1 MPDYTK
7 GTIYMLEP
15 TIEYEEGDIYYG
27 STTQTLHK
35 RFYEHKKL
43 FRLNYQ
49 GKSKTLFEKY
59 GIENVK
65 IILIKNYPCE
75 GKKELEAE
83 EATYIR
89 NNKCVHRNIPS
100 RSQKEYREDNKEKL
114 KAYFKDYNE
123 TNKEKKQEYFKGY
136 CETNKEKLNEQR
148 RQYREVNKEKINEK
162 KKEKIKCECGCE
174 VLKQNIRQH
183 QSNKKHMDLM
193 KCI

>member
-15 TIEYEEGDIYYG
+15 TIDYEEGDIYYG
-27 STTQTLHK
+27 STTQSLHK

-89 NNKCVHRNIPS
+89 NNKCVNRNIPS

-114 KAYFKDYNE
+114 KAYFKDYYE
-123 TNKEKKQEYFKGY
+123 T
-136 CETNKEKLNEQR
+136 
-148 RQYREVNKEKINEK
+148 
-162 KKEKIKCECGCE
+162 KKEKNKNI
-174 VLKQNIRQH
+174 LKVIVKQT
-183 QSNKKHMDLM
+183 KKN
-193 KCI
+193 